1 VAELTEVSEPER
13 QVALQRFQT
22 LRPHLEDGVPLA
34 AIAHHRGLAL
44 RTLQR
49 WVQHYQ
55 QNGLLG
61 LARQS
66 RSDRDQHRLSDPLR
80 HLIEGLALQKP
91 PPSIATI
98 HRRVTAIAQQQG
110 WPPPSYSTVRRVVT
124 GLDDGLL
131 MLAHQGSKAYREA
144 FDLLYRRE
152 ATQAN
157 DIWQAD
163 HTPLPLY
170 VLDERGEPVC
180 PWLTVI
186 LDDFSR
192 AVAGYYLSLENPSTL
207 NTALALRQAIWRKA
221 DPRWR
226 VCGIPS
232 TFYTD
237 HGSDFTSQHMEQVSA
252 DLKMRLV
259 FSTIGMPR
267 GRGRIERFFLTVE
280 QLFLCELP
288 GYAPTG
294 RPVSEPVLT
303 LNDLDTLFR
312 DFVLDHYHQRGHEGI
327 QQPPQALWEAN
338 SFLPQLP
345 ESLAQ
350 LDLLLLTVARSRRVR
365 QEGIRFQNLWYSDLT
380 LSAYVGEDVTIR
392 YDPRDMAEIRV
403 YHRNAFLCR
412 AVCQELAGQT
422 LSLKELI
429 RHRNARRRELQ
440 GVIKDRRQIVE
451 TYLKVHQSAPPAPR
465 PPSDVAPDVL
475 LKRYFNE

>member
-1 VAELTEVSEPER
+1 MAELTEFTESER
-13 QVALQRFQT
+13 QVALQRFQI
-22 LRPHLEDGVPLA
+22 LRPHFEDGVALT
-34 AIAHHRGLAL
+34 AIANHQGQAL

-49 WVQHYQ
+49 WVQRYQ
-55 QNGLLG
+55 QHGLVG
-61 LARQS
+61 LVRHA
-66 RSDRDQHRLSDPLR
+66 RSDRAQHRLPEALK

-98 HRRVTAIAQQQG
+98 HRRVTALASQYA
-110 WPPPSYSTVRRVVT
+110 WPTPSYATVRRVVSE
-124 GLDDGLL
+124 LDDGLL

-144 FDLLYRRE
+144 FDLLYRRP

-170 VLDERGEPVC
+170 VLNEHGETAC

-226 VCGIPS
+226 VCGIPG

-252 DLKMRLV
+252 ALKIRLV
-259 FSTIGMPR
+259 FSEAGMPR

-280 QLFLCELP
+280 QLLLCELP
-288 GYAPTG
+288 GYAPEG

-312 DFVLDHYHQRGHEGI
+312 EFVLDDYHQRRHEGI

-338 SFLPQLP
+338 GFLPQLP
-345 ESLAQ
+345 ESLVQ

-365 QEGIRFQNLWYSDLT
+365 QEGIRFHNLWYSDLT
-380 LSAYVGEDVTIR
+380 LNAYVGEDVTIR

-403 YHRNAFLCR
+403 YYHNAFLCR

-422 LSLKELI
+422 ISLKELI

-440 GVIKDRRQIVE
+440 GVIKDRRHIVE
-451 TYLKVHQSAPPAPR
+451 TYLGVHQPVVPTSSASLDQEPAP
-465 PPSDVAPDVL
+465 S